1 MLPGK
6 TFVHSKLSNF
16 KSGLSLNRTVNIFN
30 QSGCT
35 QCDKTGKTLFT
46 VQLRDE
52 NMDFTDKRIKMA
64 FGISARA
71 LQRFPATGVSLEQL
85 EAMDAELKEANL

>member
-1 MLPGK
+1 MAL
-6 TFVHSKLSNF
+6 TVDSKVKDLAANP
-16 KSGLSLNRTVNIFN
+16 KAAEICKKYG
-30 QSGCT
+30 
-35 QCDKTGKTLFT
+35 
-46 VQLRDE
+46 
-52 NMDFTDKRIKMA
+52 MDFGDKRIKMA